1 MNKYE
6 EGGHKC
12 RIMLTQDTQQH
23 TPATVDTITA
33 RSHQLALPP
42 VVATAGVGATISL
55 HCGHA
60 HIGTS

>member
-1 MNKYE
+1 
-6 EGGHKC
+6 
-12 RIMLTQDTQQH
+12 MLTQDTQQQ

-42 VVATAGVGATISL
+42 VVAAAGVSAAISL
-55 HCGHA
+55 HSGHT

>member
-1 MNKYE
+1 
-6 EGGHKC
+6 
-12 RIMLTQDTQQH
+12 MLTQDTQHH

-42 VVATAGVGATISL
+42 VVAAAGVGAAISL
-55 HCGHA
+55 HSGHT